1 MNEKHEG
8 NAPSGTVL
16 SGSERL
22 EARRKAEERLAVIKG
37 QNAKALED
45 YARLRQVEVAKT
57 ARLRALRLAKEAADK
72 DAASQA
78 PAAAPP
84 AVEAPEAPKRPRRAK
99 QPATPNA
106 INPKSA
112 SALRKQGGT

>member
-8 NAPSGTVL
+8 APSGTVL

-37 QNAKALED
+37 QSAKALED
-45 YARLRQVEVAKT
+45 YAKLRQVEAAKT
-57 ARLRALRLAKEAADK
+57 ARLRALRLAKDAADK
-72 DAASQA
+72 EAASRA

-84 AVEAPEAPKRPRRAK
+84 APEAPSAVLAKAPTKVPAAPKRARR
-99 QPATPNA
+99 P
-106 INPKSA
+106 
-112 SALRKQGGT
+112 